1 METNIEQIL
10 LITFLGKMIVADTYV
25 QQTPQTNGHRPEMVL
40 RQAD

>member
-10 LITFLGKMIVADTYV
+10 LIKFLGKMTVADTV